1 MAAKPPPF
9 EPGFAR
15 RAQAAPGTRP
25 EPGKGRAERAER
37 AEYVIDPPAPAW
49 LNAGFAVQ
57 AIGQSGQIGMPAGGY
72 APCQGPRPGLA
83 FDLRA

>member
-9 EPGFAR
+9 EPGFAN
-15 RAQAAPGTRP
+15 RA
-25 EPGKGRAERAER
+25 RASGGSQR

-49 LNAGFAVQ
+49 LHAAFAAQ
-57 AIGQSGQIGMPAGGY
+57 AIGQSGQNGSSASGY
-72 APCQGPRPGLA
+72 APSRGPRPGLC

>member
-9 EPGFAR
+9 EPGFVRRTRGAR
-15 RAQAAPGTRP
+15 TSQRS
-25 EPGKGRAERAER
+25 ER

-49 LNAGFAVQ
+49 LHAGFAVQ
-57 AIGQSGQIGMPAGGY
+57 AIGQSGQAEASASRY
-72 APCQGPRPGLA
+72 APSRGPRPGIC

>member
-15 RAQAAPGTRP
+15 QARGAGTSQRS
-25 EPGKGRAERAER
+25 ER

-49 LNAGFAVQ
+49 LHAGFAVQ
-57 AIGQSGQIGMPAGGY
+57 AIGQSGQAGPRAGFY
-72 APCQGPRPGLA
+72 SRGQGPRPGLC

>member
-15 RAQAAPGTRP
+15 RASASG
-25 EPGKGRAERAER
+25 GNERAD
-37 AEYVIDPPAPAW
+37 YVIDQPAPAW
-49 LNAGFAVQ
+49 LHAGFAVQ
-57 AIGQSGQIGMPAGGY
+57 AIGQSGQAGASASGY
-72 APCQGPRPGLA
+72 APSQGPRPGLC

>member
-15 RAQAAPGTRP
+15 RASASGGSA
-25 EPGKGRAERAER
+25 RAER

-49 LNAGFAVQ
+49 LHAGFAAQ
-57 AIGQSGQIGMPAGGY
+57 AIGQSVVSSPSPSRYCPERPLRAGI
-72 APCQGPRPGLA
+72 A

>member
-9 EPGFAR
+9 EPGFAN
-15 RAQAAPGTRP
+15 RA
-25 EPGKGRAERAER
+25 RASGGSARADR

-49 LNAGFAVQ
+49 LHAGFAAQ
-57 AIGQSGQIGMPAGGY
+57 AIGQSGQDGASTRGY
-72 APCQGPRPGLA
+72 ALSQGPRPGLC